1 MACRKPGA
9 DRKLVAGAPSAAA
22 EYRGLS
28 CHPFNDLLFCFQR
41 GSAQLWTVLREN
53 LYASPARVNWDPWR
67 EPQRSLISIVV
78 LLAGSGPFGESVGP
92 VAISRGS
99 WQKGPGAERS
109 NSPYW
114 LSTPGCRLNI
124 GLSWW
129 YNDF

>member
-67 EPQRSLISIVV
+67 EPRRSLISIVV

-99 WQKGPGAERS
+99 WQKRARRGTIELSVLAFYTRMSFE
-109 NSPYW
+109 YW
-114 LSTPGCRLNI
+114 VVLVV
-124 GLSWW
+124 
-129 YNDF
+129 